1 VQCFVPAFTQGRLRG
16 PGQVRIEQ
24 KFHAAREG
32 SGCTDSSSTR
42 SLA

>member
-1 VQCFVPAFTQGRLRG
+1 MRRFVPAFTQGRLSS
-16 PGQVRIEQ
+16 PGKVRIEQ
-24 KFHAAREG
+24 EFHAARDG